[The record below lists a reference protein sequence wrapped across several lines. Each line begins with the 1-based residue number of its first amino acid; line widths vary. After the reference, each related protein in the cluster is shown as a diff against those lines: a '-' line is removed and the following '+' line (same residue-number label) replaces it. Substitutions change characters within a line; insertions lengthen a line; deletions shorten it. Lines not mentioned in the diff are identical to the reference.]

1 MRNEWTGNGLN
12 GSWWVRPQATST
24 REQRAAYFRLEFQL
38 AEKPETAVV
47 NLSAADRY
55 RLYVNGRPVC
65 AGPAKGDHFN
75 HYYET
80 LDLAPYLTSDLN
92 AITARVVAFA
102 GEATQSMARA
112 TPSVFSTGTG
122 PAFLLCGHVAGKSG
136 SCQDLSTGTAGWAA
150 VPDEGLFLRTHTLY
164 TFDWE
169 RNDLAQSPAGWRTA
183 EPLGWPRTERFFEAG
198 VNPYGEQSFIP
209 LEPRPIPNMYEQE
222 AGFVREMPSHEGE
235 QRLVFAEKG
244 LAVVE
249 PHTRAVLELD
259 AGCESTAYLRLAAQG
274 TGGRI
279 LLYCAERYFPADE
292 DLRTGSFARDN
303 SQAGVL
309 FGTSGRPS
317 IAGMGCELLPSAVWT
332 EWDSFWFM
340 TFRFVRLEVIA
351 GEAPVTLQRPDMIC
365 TGYPL
370 DIQARLQLPSDEM
383 SQLWEISLRT
393 LERCMHETHE
403 DCPYYEQLQYIMDTR
418 LQILFTYAVS
428 GDTRMAQRVLWDF
441 HCSQLPNG
449 LLQSRYPCARTQVIP
464 SFSFHWIFM
473 LEDYLVQTQDTGT
486 VRFYLPTMD
495 RILAYFDRRVNSDGL
510 MEKAGFWDFCDWVPE
525 WDKDRGT
532 PSAVAAGPSTVHNLT
547 YALALQTAAR
557 LVKAAGRAALAAEY
571 TERADAV
578 CCAVKRLCWNTEKG
592 LLREGPGFEQ
602 YSQHAQALA
611 VLTGLIQGP
620 AAAELMDRALSAEG
634 ILACTF
640 PWHFYLFRALE
651 KAGRYER
658 CASIWAPYREIL
670 ARHLTTMLETPGD
683 SRSDCHAWSAV
694 PLFEYVR
701 MNLGVQPSAE
711 KGWEEIVIRP
721 YPCGLSSLSGT
732 VPTPKGM
739 VSVSWQMDAAENALH
754 IQVKAPAVPIR
765 VLLPDGTEL
774 TTASGELQC

>member
-80 LDLAPYLTSDLN
+80 LDLAPYLTSGLN

-136 SCQDLSTGTAGWAA
+136 SCQDLSTGTAGWTA

-183 EPLGWPRTERFFEAG
+183 EPLGWPQTERFFEAG

-235 QRLVFAEKG
+235 QRLVFDEKG

-292 DLRTGSFARDN
+292 AVRPGSFARDN

-309 FGTSGRPS
+309 FGASGRPS
-317 IAGMGCELLPSAVWT
+317 IAGMG
-332 EWDSFWFM
+332 
-340 TFRFVRLEVIA
+340 
-351 GEAPVTLQRPDMIC
+351 
-365 TGYPL
+365 
-370 DIQARLQLPSDEM
+370 
-383 SQLWEISLRT
+383 
-393 LERCMHETHE
+393 
-403 DCPYYEQLQYIMDTR
+403 
-418 LQILFTYAVS
+418 
-428 GDTRMAQRVLWDF
+428 
-441 HCSQLPNG
+441 
-449 LLQSRYPCARTQVIP
+449 
-464 SFSFHWIFM
+464 
-473 LEDYLVQTQDTGT
+473 
-486 VRFYLPTMD
+486 
-495 RILAYFDRRVNSDGL
+495 
-510 MEKAGFWDFCDWVPE
+510 
-525 WDKDRGT
+525 
-532 PSAVAAGPSTVHNLT
+532 
-547 YALALQTAAR
+547 
-557 LVKAAGRAALAAEY
+557 
-571 TERADAV
+571 
-578 CCAVKRLCWNTEKG
+578 
-592 LLREGPGFEQ
+592 
-602 YSQHAQALA
+602 
-611 VLTGLIQGP
+611 
-620 AAAELMDRALSAEG
+620 
-634 ILACTF
+634 
-640 PWHFYLFRALE
+640 
-651 KAGRYER
+651 
-658 CASIWAPYREIL
+658 
-670 ARHLTTMLETPGD
+670 
-683 SRSDCHAWSAV
+683 
-694 PLFEYVR
+694 
-701 MNLGVQPSAE
+701 
-711 KGWEEIVIRP
+711 
-721 YPCGLSSLSGT
+721 
-732 VPTPKGM
+732 
-739 VSVSWQMDAAENALH
+739 
-754 IQVKAPAVPIR
+754 
-765 VLLPDGTEL
+765 
-774 TTASGELQC
+774 